1 MEVGKKI
8 KEIRKKKGL
17 SQEELSE
24 AANINLRTIQRIEK
38 NESEPR
44 GSTLNLICK
53 ALGTTIEDL
62 LDFGKEADKNY
73 ILFMHLSV
81 ISFLFFPL
89 GNVILPLILW
99 LTKKDKILGL
109 KETGANLLNFQILW
123 TVLTFIAVILYT
135 VYVLYHFP
143 GGKFFLVL
151 FGGLYL
157 INIVIPIIFAIK
169 ARKGYFPK
177 YPIPFRLIR

>member
-24 AANINLRTIQRIEK
+24 AAKINLRTIQRIEK

-44 GSTLNLICK
+44 GSTLNLICQ
-53 ALGTTIEDL
+53 ALGTNVEDL

-73 ILFMHLSV
+73 ILFIHLSV

-109 KETGANLLNFQILW
+109 KESGANLLNFQILW
-123 TVLTFIAVILYT
+123 TVLTFIAVILY
-135 VYVLYHFP
+135 VLQVLNHVP
-143 GGKFFLVL
+143 GSRFFLVL
-151 FGGLYL
+151 FAGLYL
-157 INIVIPIIFAIK
+157 INIIIPIAFAIR
-169 ARKGYFPK
+169 ARNGYFPK
-177 YPIPFRLIR
+177 YPVPFRLLR